1 MISSL
6 LGGLGMARGE
16 MPCSIDLCMLS
27 GLGVDVMTYFT
38 ENTKKLHARKG
49 TTGDNKVFVL
59 ILFMK

>member
-1 MISSL
+1 
-6 LGGLGMARGE
+6 MARGE